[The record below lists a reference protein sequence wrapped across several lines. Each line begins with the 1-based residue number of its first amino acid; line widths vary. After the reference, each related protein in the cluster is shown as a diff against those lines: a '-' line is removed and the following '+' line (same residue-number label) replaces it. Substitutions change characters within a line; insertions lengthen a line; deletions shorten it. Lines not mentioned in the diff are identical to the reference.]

1 MKQLIWLALAAV
13 MFGTTSCEMTR
24 EISIEGDGSGTYVS
38 TIDMSSMMGMAKMMG
53 GDEAKELQGK
63 KIDSSFQLSALTD
76 SIAELS
82 AEQKKVAGKGTF
94 HMLMDAE
101 NDLLKTEIKI
111 PFGNTKELQMAH
123 GLSGRG
129 NEAMLKMLGTAK
141 DQTESLQGMEGM
153 DDLGVPKSTIDD
165 YYTVEFAA
173 GRIVK
178 KLNAE
183 KYAKLS
189 EDKDLMQMKDVSA
202 MGMSTPAKTIIHLPK
217 PVKKAE
223 GNQLTVSEDG
233 KTVTIIEGS
242 EDFFEDGKKLEYLI
256 EY

>member
-1 MKQLIWLALAAV
+1 MN
-13 MFGTTSCEMTR
+13 R
-24 EISIEGDGSGTYVS
+24 EITIEGDGSGTYVS

-94 HMLMDAE
+94 HMLMDLD
-101 NDLLKTEIKI
+101 NDQLKTEIKI
-111 PFGNTKELQMAH
+111 PFANTKELQMAH

-141 DQTESLQGMEGM
+141 DQTESLKGMEGM
-153 DDLGVPKSTIDD
+153 DDLGVPKSSIDD
-165 YYTVEFAA
+165 YYTMEFAA

-178 KLNAE
+178 KLNTE
-183 KYAKLS
+183 KYARLS
-189 EDKDLMQMKDVSA
+189 EDKELLQMKDAAA
-202 MGMSTPAKTIIHLPK
+202 MGMATPAKTIIHLPK
-217 PVKKAE
+217 RVKKTE
-223 GNQLTVSEDG
+223 GSQLSVSEDG
-233 KTVTIIEGS
+233 KTITITEGT